1 MKNLRFYK
9 VFGALGLENLRF
21 IKVFGVLGL
30 ENLWFIKVF
39 MRYKLGKWK
48 FSQVLS

>member
-39 MRYKLGKWK
+39 MRYQLGKWK